1 MPSAGLRFL
10 FTPVA
15 TLPPLAWCAEL
26 HRGDPRI
33 AVRHGLLV
41 ETRDG
46 GFFEGVWDA
55 AFDEFGFAG
64 AVSTMGSGAC
74 HEGSHIRFVAPSHTY
89 ESLCSLAEGD
99 CLWISN
105 SPAFALASAGDGPDI
120 RYPFYHRDLLAL
132 QRRGITG
139 DEPASFPT
147 ACRRRLLLHA
157 ATDLLIDRE
166 LSILVRPRPGRPA
179 PRDFASY
186 RAQLAESIAAL
197 LHNAT
202 DPARTKRLRCAAT
215 ISAGYDSPAI
225 GVLAAEA
232 GLRQAITFES
242 PEGSADSGRAIA
254 EALGMQVHGIP
265 PGRWR
270 DLPEGLDAEFLV
282 SSSGWAMFPLASL
295 AEAWSNS
302 VIFLG
307 TMGDELWRRDRR
319 DVLDSLARPNEF
331 QPCYAG
337 LREYRLRAGIVFV
350 HGPTISATN
359 ASAIRCITRADDMLP
374 WSVGGKY
381 DRPIPRRIVET
392 AGISREQFGQ
402 AIHMTI
408 DTQTPEI
415 LRRLKRSSFAPFVK
429 QTAKRLPLLQRRRLL
444 FQWHAGPALA
454 GISLK
459 AAQLL
464 HGAGRRLKLPALDRA
479 GKAAVI
485 RVTRRQWHEPMPI
498 LYTFHW
504 AMAELI
510 GRYRNAGAGG
520 SVAAADSCR

>member
-381 DRPIPRRIVET
+381 DRPIPRRHRRDGRNPAPDVRPNDPYDHRYAN
-392 AGISREQFGQ
+392 AGDP
-402 AIHMTI
+402 AP
-408 DTQTPEI
+408 PEALI
-415 LRRLKRSSFAPFVK
+415 LRPVREANGKASTP
-429 QTAKRLPLLQRRRLL
+429 TA
-444 FQWHAGPALA
+444 ALA
-454 GISLK
+454 ASVPMACRTGADPHIADGCPACSWRRP
-459 AAQLL
+459 AAQ
-464 HGAGRRLKLPALDRA
+464 
-479 GKAAVI
+479 
-485 RVTRRQWHEPMPI
+485 T
-498 LYTFHW
+498 
-504 AMAELI
+504 
-510 GRYRNAGAGG
+510 AGAGPRG
-520 SVAAADSCR
+520 EGGHHPHHPPAMA